1 MAGDKK
7 ALLVIDIQN
16 DYFWEKRKKIF
27 TYDTKKLV
35 GNINEA
41 VASYKD
47 KGYDIIYIKHI
58 LPRIM
63 WGVGFSIKGTKGAEL
78 FKDLDIVSNLIFEK
92 NRSDAYTSKRFR
104 EFMKEKNYSDICI
117 CGIDECGCVGATA
130 KGAVK
135 TGAKVSLIENCIGC
149 RFDKKKQENMHS
161 FLTSLGARYITE

>member
-1 MAGDKK
+1 
-7 ALLVIDIQN
+7 
-16 DYFWEKRKKIF
+16 
-27 TYDTKKLV
+27 
-35 GNINEA
+35 
-41 VASYKD
+41 
-47 KGYDIIYIKHI
+47 
-58 LPRIM
+58 M

-78 FKDLDIVSNLIFEK
+78 YKDLDIVSDLIFVK
-92 NRSDAYTSKRFR
+92 NRSDAYTSKAFKAY
-104 EFMKEKNYSDICI
+104 MDEKDYDEIHI

>member
-27 TYDTKKLV
+27 TYDTDKLV
-35 GNINEA
+35 GNINRA
-41 VASYKD
+41 IASYNE

-78 FKDLDIVSNLIFEK
+78 FKDLDIVSDLIFEK
-92 NRSDAYTSKRFR
+92 NRSDAYTSKAFKSY
-104 EFMKEKNYSDICI
+104 MDEKDYDEIHI

-130 KGAVK
+130 KGALKSCDNV
-135 TGAKVSLIENCIGC
+135 TMIGNCIGC
-149 RFDKKKQENMHS
+149 RFDERKQKSMRDM
-161 FLTSLGARYITE
+161 LTSLGAKYTDI

>member
-1 MAGDKK
+1 MDDRK
-7 ALLVIDIQN
+7 ALLVIDMQN
-16 DYFWEKRKKIF
+16 DYLWDKRKPIF
-27 TYDTKKLV
+27 TYDADKLTNNV
-35 GNINEA
+35 NRLI
-41 VASYKD
+41 ASCKE

-78 FKDLDIVSNLIFEK
+78 FKDLDIVSDLIFEK

-135 TGAKVSLIENCIGC
+135 TVAKVSLIENCIGC